1 MIIFSFTKGH
11 GVAVVHNPKKCHCN
25 LKWRLLKHIAQKCD
39 KETVHIIWTEDAY
52 GASGVARIF
61 STLLSVGMSNLA
73 CTTYSKCISCG
84 NTKEL

>member
-1 MIIFSFTKGH
+1 MWQRNSSY
-11 GVAVVHNPKKCHCN
+11 N
-25 LKWRLLKHIAQKCD
+25 LA
-39 KETVHIIWTEDAY
+39 EDAY

>member
-1 MIIFSFTKGH
+1 MKTIKTYC
-11 GVAVVHNPKKCHCN
+11 PE
-25 LKWRLLKHIAQKCD
+25 CD

-73 CTTYSKCISCG
+73 CTTYSKYISCG